1 MVIASTTISWLGAA
15 DLDKFVAL
23 VGCFAWCGISIIC
36 VLQTFL
42 IFNYTVSRFA
52 IVTQLCC
59 ITKLFREH
67 ANKSWLTLF

>member
-1 MVIASTTISWLGAA
+1 MVLACTVLSWLGAA

-23 VGCFAWCGISIIC
+23 VGCFAWCVFRVLFDGWLTKIC
-36 VLQTFL
+36 TIL
-42 IFNYTVSRFA
+42 VSRFA

-67 ANKSWLTLF
+67 ADKSWLTLF